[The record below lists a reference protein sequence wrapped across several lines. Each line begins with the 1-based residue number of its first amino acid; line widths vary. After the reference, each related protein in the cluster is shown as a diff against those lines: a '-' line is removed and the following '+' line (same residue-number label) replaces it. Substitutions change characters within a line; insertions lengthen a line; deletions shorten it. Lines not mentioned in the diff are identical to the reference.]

1 MTRFSARFRTPPRRT
16 VLFSLL
22 ALAIMPLPLP
32 RVLRLRIRS
41 DWVLRDGD
49 R

>member
-16 VLFSLL
+16 VLFYLL
-22 ALAIMPLPLP
+22 ALAIMPLP

-41 DWVLRDGD
+41 GWVLRDGD